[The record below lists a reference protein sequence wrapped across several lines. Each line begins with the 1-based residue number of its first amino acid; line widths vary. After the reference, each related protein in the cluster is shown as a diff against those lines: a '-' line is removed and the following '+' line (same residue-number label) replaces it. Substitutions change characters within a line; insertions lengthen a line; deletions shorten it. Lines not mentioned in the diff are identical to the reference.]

1 MIKGDCILLTRRY
14 TGNVKVEGLTGSSGT
29 NTEQVFCWAV
39 CSVTWLENRTLH
51 KTLQPKVS
59 FIFSFKIGFIN
70 LSRWFKLRF
79 WRCSVLLSDTSIWVS
94 ALSSV
99 LSFMS
104 LWSEPRSVFKGF
116 GIILLCTHSQ
126 MSHCSPELDWGLR
139 AFGKQTWFW
148 IHLLFPFYKC
158 YLPVNHAMQSTH

>member
-116 GIILLCTHSQ
+116 GIILQPNVTLLSGA
-126 MSHCSPELDWGLR
+126 GLG
-139 AFGKQTWFW
+139 FKSFW
-148 IHLLFPFYKC
+148 KANLVL
-158 YLPVNHAMQSTH
+158 N